1 MSQTPSGDPDDPF
14 RDDLRSGETL
24 ADAFY
29 VDETA
34 IGVTDQ
40 RLLVHRDGHT
50 RAVDLTNV
58 REVRQ
63 RTRQDRGRL
72 RSALQW
78 GGLAGFLLAAWLFA
92 PLEGLVAPVEAPP
105 GGGFEGLYS
114 AVGTLVDLLG
124 YVDEAF
130 LVVALLALGWAG
142 WQVLSFLRGREER
155 LEVTVAGADPIELPP
170 PRDAT
175 AGDRLRGAIDARA
188 RDGHD

>member
-1 MSQTPSGDPDDPF
+1 MSQSPSADPKDPF

-34 IGVTDQ
+34 IGVTDE
-40 RLLVHRDGHT
+40 RLLVHRNGVT

-63 RTRQDRGRL
+63 LTRQDRGHL
-72 RSALQW
+72 LSALQW
-78 GGLAGFLLAAWLFA
+78 GGLAVFLLAAWRFA

-105 GGGFEGLYS
+105 GGGFERLY
-114 AVGTLVDLLG
+114 ATVATLVDLLG

-130 LVVALLALGWAG
+130 LVVALLAVGWAG
-142 WQVLSFLRGREER
+142 WQVASYLRGREEL
-155 LEVTVAGADPIELPP
+155 LEVTVAGADPIQLSP
-170 PRDAT
+170 PRDLT
-175 AGDRLRGAIDARA
+175 AVDRLRGAIDARSDDA
-188 RDGHD
+188 TD